1 MIKINEKVSKLVSES
16 EKELDG
22 VFRGIDD
29 VCEYNSMKVLSAFNR
44 NNVSESH
51 FISTTGY
58 GYNLSLIHI

>member
-44 NNVSESH
+44 NNVLNVVH
-51 FISTTGY
+51 
-58 GYNLSLIHI
+58 SLIVFVIIFVAAF